1 MKILVITQLY
11 PQPDDYGD
19 NKPTKTVEYFAKEWV
34 RKGHEV
40 VVAHCSSKFPL
51 PFYFIPP
58 PIKNKLAGKTS
69 NIFPPLSS
77 RKKIVREKFGIK
89 IYRYPMLKALPGK
102 GYSPNVM
109 LRQSRKIIHD
119 LEIIDFLPD
128 LVVGHFAN
136 PSTELV
142 SLVAKHYNCKSS
154 IVFHGD
160 CNEKTIEKYRLKS
173 LVSTIGAVGARSEI
187 EAYKIQKLLALEK
200 RPFVCCSGVP
210 NEALMQAAS
219 ICDKHNC
226 KNGLK
231 FLYVGSFIKR
241 KHVETVIE
249 AFDKIATA
257 NDILTIVGGGPEEE
271 KLKELVCQKKSK
283 EQIVFTGRVDRDKV
297 LRYMKESN
305 ILTLVS
311 DGEVFGMVYIEAM
324 LQGCLTIASKGGG
337 FDGIIKHKKNGYI
350 CKPGDSVDLA
360 SIYKEIQNS
369 QCDELNQIGQ
379 NAIDTAMHYSEQ
391 EVADVYLN
399 NILMRN

>member
-1 MKILVITQLY
+1 MKILVVTQLY
-11 PQPDDYGD
+11 PQLDDYGD

-34 RKGHEV
+34 KKGHEV
-40 VVAHCSSKFPL
+40 VIAHCSSKFPL

-58 PIKNKLAGKTS
+58 SIKNKLAGKTS

-77 RKKIVREKFGIK
+77 RKKLIREEFGIK

-102 GYSPNVM
+102 GYSPNAM
-109 LRQSRKIIHD
+109 LQQSREIVCD
-119 LEIIDFLPD
+119 LEKTDFIPD

-142 SLVAKHYNCKSS
+142 SLLAKHYHCKSS

-160 CNEKTIEKYRLKS
+160 CNEGTIEKYRLKS
-173 LVSTIGAVGARSEI
+173 LVPTISAIGSRSEI
-187 EAYKIQKLLALEK
+187 EADKIQKLLALRE

-210 NEALMQAAS
+210 NEALNKATT

-226 KNGLK
+226 NDGIK

-241 KHVETVIE
+241 KHVEAVIE
-249 AFDKIATA
+249 AFDKVATPK
-257 NDILTIVGGGPEEE
+257 DTLTIVGGGPEEE
-271 KLKELVCQKKSK
+271 KLKELAHQKNNK
-283 EQIVFTGRVDRDKV
+283 ERIIFTGRVDRDKV
-297 LRYMKESN
+297 LQYMKESN
-305 ILTLVS
+305 IFTLVS

-324 LQGCLTIASKGGG
+324 LQGCLTIASEGGG
-337 FDGIIKHKKNGYI
+337 FDGIIKHQENGYI
-350 CKPGDSVDLA
+350 CKPGDSVNLT

-379 NAIDTAMHYSEQ
+379 NAIDTAMHFSEQ
-391 EVADVYLN
+391 EVAEVYLN
-399 NILMRN
+399 EILTRN

>member
-58 PIKNKLAGKTS
+58 SIKNKLAGKTS

-77 RKKIVREKFGIK
+77 RKKITREKFGIK

-102 GYSPNVM
+102 GYSPNEM
-109 LRQSRKIIHD
+109 LCQSRKIVHD

-142 SLVAKHYNCKSS
+142 SLLAKHYHCKSS

-160 CNEKTIEKYRLKS
+160 CNEGTLEKYRLRS
-173 LVSTIGAVGARSEI
+173 LVPTIGAVGARSEI
-187 EAYKIQKLLALEK
+187 EAYKIQKLLDLEE

-210 NEALMQAAS
+210 NEALIQAAT

-226 KNGLK
+226 KKGFK

-241 KHVETVIE
+241 KHVEAVIE
-249 AFDKIATA
+249 AFDKVATA
-257 NDILTIVGGGPEEE
+257 NDTLTIVGGGPEEK
-271 KLKELVCQKKSK
+271 KLKELALQKNNR
-283 EQIVFTGRVDRDKV
+283 ERIVFTGRVDRDKV

-305 ILTLVS
+305 IFTLVS

-324 LQGCLTIASKGGG
+324 LQGCLTIASEGGG
-337 FDGIIKHKKNGYI
+337 FDGIIKHQKNGYI
-350 CKPGDSVDLA
+350 CKSGDPVDLA

-369 QCDELNQIGQ
+369 RCDELNQIGQ

-399 NILMRN
+399 NIWVRN